1 MKFKPIINYMS
12 YILNIETS
20 AEICSVALSKN
31 GELVEFIESQELNS
45 HSKELNLFIEK
56 ILKTSNISYKDIKAV
71 AVSYGPGSYTGL
83 RIGMSTAKA
92 ICYAHDIPLI
102 CLSSLQIL
110 ANALKEQID
119 FEADSL
125 AILPLLDARRME
137 VYVATF
143 DINLNFI
150 SDAEAMIVDEQS
162 FDNYKEYSKVIMGG
176 SGAEKCLQFVEN
188 HNNFIFYDVT
198 LSSKYMPQLAENEF
212 QSKNF
217 ADLAYSEPFYLKE
230 YKAIVSKVK
239 GLHD

>member
-1 MKFKPIINYMS
+1 MS

-20 AEICSVALSKN
+20 AETCSVALSEN
-31 GELVEFIESQELNS
+31 GKLIKLIESQELNS
-45 HSKELNLFIEK
+45 HSKELNLFIEE
-56 ILKTSNISYKDIKAV
+56 ILKTSNISYKDLKAL

-119 FEADSL
+119 FETDNL

-143 DINLNFI
+143 DINLNFN
-150 SDAEAMIVDEQS
+150 SQAEAMIVDEKT
-162 FDNYKEYSKVIMGG
+162 FDIYKDYSKVVIGG

-188 HNNFIFYDVT
+188 DDRFVFYDVK
-198 LSSKYMPQLAENEF
+198 LSSKYMPKLAEYEF
-212 QSKNF
+212 QNKNF